1 MLLEPEL
8 PYPRLPPSVLP
19 EVIVTPPGRGVVEPE
34 GLSVVVVVV
43 AVVPWAAEETTNVMS
58 ITHA

>member
-1 MLLEPEL
+1 MLITEGL
-8 PYPRLPPSVLP
+8 RLQKSCGL
-19 EVIVTPPGRGVVEPE
+19 IPE